1 MNNTAVPIVSPTT
14 EVEAESPIWWN
25 VEAADR
31 LCVLGDHLLRVR
43 TEEEVDVELS
53 TRGPVDKARGRR
65 KGHLVDLIPFLFF
78 DIGPTSWALLL
89 RKRTP

>member
-53 TRGPVDKARGRR
+53 TCGPVDKARGRR
-65 KGHLVDLIPFLFF
+65 KGHLIDLICSQFP
-78 DIGPTSWALLL
+78 LL
-89 RKRTP
+89 

>member
-1 MNNTAVPIVSPTT
+1 MNNIVVPIVSPTA

-25 VEAADR
+25 VVAADR
-31 LCVLGDHLLRVR
+31 LCVLGDHLLWVR

-65 KGHLVDLIPFLFF
+65 KGHLIDLIFSQFP
-78 DIGPTSWALLL
+78 LL
-89 RKRTP
+89 

>member
-1 MNNTAVPIVSPTT
+1 MNKIAVPIVSPTT

-53 TRGPVDKARGRR
+53 TSGPVDKARGRR
-65 KGHLVDLIPFLFF
+65 KGHL
-78 DIGPTSWALLL
+78 
-89 RKRTP
+89 

>member
-1 MNNTAVPIVSPTT
+1 MNNIVVPIVSPTA

-25 VEAADR
+25 VVAADR
-31 LCVLGDHLLRVR
+31 LCVLGDHLLWVR

-65 KGHLVDLIPFLFF
+65 KGHLIDLICSQFP
-78 DIGPTSWALLL
+78 LL
-89 RKRTP
+89 

>member
-1 MNNTAVPIVSPTT
+1 MNKIAVPIVSPTT

-31 LCVLGDHLLRVR
+31 LCVLGDNLLRVR

-65 KGHLVDLIPFLFF
+65 KGHLIDLICSQFP
-78 DIGPTSWALLL
+78 LL
-89 RKRTP
+89 